1 MNYND
6 YGKQLSDIEILSGKH
21 RELVGSFWQEIG
33 TLQFEFLCD
42 QGLSKKDKLLDVGC
56 GALRGGIHFIK
67 YLNDGNY
74 TGIDGN
80 ESLIRA
86 GKLEI
91 EKAGLLGK
99 KKELIIDKEFNYLIW
114 GGLFNF
120 IISISLFTHLPIPLI
135 ENCISS
141 VTKVMEPTGA
151 FYFSF
156 FLCSEN
162 EYDRDV
168 FQNNSGLQTHANKD
182 PYHQTIKQFQT
193 IAEKN
198 KLKFN
203 FIGEWGH
210 PRNQKIASL
219 THE

>member
-91 EKAGLLGK
+91 VKAGLLGK

-114 GGLFNF
+114 GGIF
-120 IISISLFTHLPIPLI
+120 
-135 ENCISS
+135 
-141 VTKVMEPTGA
+141 
-151 FYFSF
+151 
-156 FLCSEN
+156 
-162 EYDRDV
+162 
-168 FQNNSGLQTHANKD
+168 
-182 PYHQTIKQFQT
+182 
-193 IAEKN
+193 
-198 KLKFN
+198 
-203 FIGEWGH
+203 
-210 PRNQKIASL
+210 
-219 THE
+219 

>member
-21 RELVGSFWQEIG
+21 RELVGSFWKEMG

-91 EKAGLLGK
+91 VKAGLLGK
-99 KKELIIDKEFNYLIW
+99 KKELIVDKEFNYLIW
-114 GGLFNF
+114 GGFFNF
-120 IISISLFTHLPIPLI
+120 IVSISLFTHLPIPLI

-141 VTKVMEPTGA
+141 VAKVMEPTGA

-168 FQNNSGLQTHANKD
+168 VQNNSGLQTHANKD

-219 THE
+219 SHE